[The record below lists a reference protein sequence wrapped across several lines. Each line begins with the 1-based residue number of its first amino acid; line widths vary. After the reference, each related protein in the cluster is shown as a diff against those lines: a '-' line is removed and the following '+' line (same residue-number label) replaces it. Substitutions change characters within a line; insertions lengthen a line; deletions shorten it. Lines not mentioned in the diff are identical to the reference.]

1 MDRPHRRIIS
11 IVSPCL
17 NEEENV
23 RNCYEQVRQVFATEL
38 PEYDYEHIFCDN
50 FSNDRTAEILG
61 ELAESDSRVKVILNA
76 RNFGPIQSNYNG
88 ILATRGDAVVLCL
101 PADVQDPPELIPQ
114 FVRQWEAGHHVV
126 YGRKAKR
133 EEGLVMRTLRAIHY
147 RLSAK
152 CSFVEIPVD
161 VGLYQLVDK
170 AVIDAMRAS
179 DDHFP
184 YIQGLVAH
192 AGFKRAFV
200 DYTWKRREKNKSK
213 ATWTGLIDQG
223 LNGLTAFSRAPL
235 RATLYAGM
243 WFMFLAAALGSI
255 GLIADLAWN
264 GQLDLPAVPSLLLG
278 MLFFSGVQLFSL
290 GLLGEYVS
298 AIHFQVRKRP
308 LVVERGRLNFDA
320 VHAAQSLDS
329 QPVAA
334 PTAVVPKPH
343 FAMQREAVRGY

>member
-1 MDRPHRRIIS
+1 MAQRLIS

-23 RNCYEQVRQVFATEL
+23 RNCYEQVKRVFAEQL
-38 PEYDYEHIFCDN
+38 PGYDYEHIFCDN
-50 FSNDRTAEILG
+50 ASTDRTAAIL
-61 ELAESDSRVKVILNA
+61 EKLAVSDRRVRVIFNA
-76 RNFGPIQSNYNG
+76 RNFGPIPSNYNG
-88 ILATRGDAVVLCL
+88 ILAARGDAVVLCL
-101 PADVQDPPELIPQ
+101 PADVQDPPEVIPQ
-114 FVRQWEAGHHVV
+114 FVAAWERGNEVV

-170 AVIDAMRAS
+170 AVVDAMRSS
-179 DDHFP
+179 DDYFP

-192 AGFKRAFV
+192 AGFKQTAI
-200 DYTWKRREKNKSK
+200 DYTWRRRERSKSK

-235 RATLYAGM
+235 RATLYAGL
-243 WFMFLAAALGSI
+243 WFMF
-255 GLIADLAWN
+255 IAGVAGFAGIVSDVVWN
-264 GQLDLPAVPSLLLG
+264 GRLDLPAVPSLLLG

-290 GLLGEYVS
+290 GLVAEYVGH
-298 AIHFQVRKRP
+298 IHFQVRKRP
-308 LVVERGRLNFDA
+308 LVVERGRLNFE
-320 VHAAQSLDS
+320 
-329 QPVAA
+329 
-334 PTAVVPKPH
+334 
-343 FAMQREAVRGY
+343 EADTIRSPGLLSRAS

>member
-1 MDRPHRRIIS
+1 MARRLIS
-11 IVSPCL
+11 IVSPCF

-23 RNCYEQVRQVFATEL
+23 RNCYEQVRRVFEEQL
-38 PEYDYEHIFCDN
+38 PGYDYEHVFCDN
-50 FSNDRTAEILG
+50 FSTDRTADILA
-61 ELAESDSRVKVILNA
+61 ELAETDRRVKVILNA
-76 RNFGPIQSNYNG
+76 RNFGPIPSNYNG
-88 ILATRGDAVVLCL
+88 ILAARGDAVVLCL

-114 FVRQWEAGHHVV
+114 FVAKWVEGYQVV

-133 EEGLVMRTLRAIHY
+133 EEGWGMRMLRAIHY

-152 CSFVEIPVD
+152 CSFVDIPVD

-170 AVIDAMRAS
+170 AVVDSLRAS

-200 DYTWKRREKNKSK
+200 DYTWRRREKNKSK

-235 RATLYAGM
+235 RATLYAGL
-243 WFMFLAAALGSI
+243 WFMIAAGLLGLAGI
-255 GLIADLAWN
+255 VGDVAWN
-264 GQLDLPAVPSLLLG
+264 GQLDLSAVPALLLA

-290 GLLGEYVS
+290 GLVAEYVGH
-298 AIHFQVRKRP
+298 IHFQVRRRP
-308 LVVERGRLNFDA
+308 LVVERGRLNFEEPPQAASLA
-320 VHAAQSLDS
+320 VPRPHFVLHAA
-329 QPVAA
+329 
-334 PTAVVPKPH
+334 
-343 FAMQREAVRGY
+343 EGVRGY

>member
-1 MDRPHRRIIS
+1 MVSIRRKLIS
-11 IVSPCL
+11 VVSPCF
-17 NEEENV
+17 NEEDNV
-23 RNCYEQVRQVFATEL
+23 RNCYEQVRQVFQEQL
-38 PEYDYEHIFCDN
+38 PDYDYEHVFCDN
-50 FSNDRTAEILG
+50 YSSDRTAEILA
-61 ELAESDSRVKVILNA
+61 ELAKADSRVKVILNA
-76 RNFGPIQSNYNG
+76 RNFGPIHSNYNG
-88 ILATRGDAVVLCL
+88 ILAARGDAVILCM
-101 PADVQDPPELIPQ
+101 PADVQDPPEMIPE
-114 FVRQWEAGHHVV
+114 FVAKWAEGNQVV

-133 EEGLVMRTLRAIHY
+133 EEGFVMRMLRAIHY

-170 AVIDAMRAS
+170 AIVDAMRAS

-200 DYTWKRREKNKSK
+200 DYTWRRRERNKSK

-235 RATLYAGM
+235 RATLYAGL
-243 WFMFLAAALGSI
+243 WFMFAAIALGVV
-255 GLIADLAWN
+255 GIAGDVAWN
-264 GQLDLPAVPSLLLG
+264 RQLDLPVVPSLLLG

-290 GLLGEYVS
+290 GLMGEYVA

-308 LVVERGRLNFDA
+308 MVVERGRLNFEESTSESSTPPISSA
-320 VHAAQSLDS
+320 V
-329 QPVAA
+329 PR
-334 PTAVVPKPH
+334 PH
-343 FAMQREAVRGY
+343 FAINVLQEEIRNY